1 MIVRDIVIFG
11 SDKAHTYVE
20 MSSID
25 KKATILGKKNPKSQ
39 YKAISP
45 HRALQICNGKPP
57 KAYLNDDKKKKNE
70 KNEEEKKASGE
81 FYTLDS

>member
-1 MIVRDIVIFG
+1 
-11 SDKAHTYVE
+11 

-57 KAYLNDDKKKKNE
+57 KAYLNDDKKKNE